1 MKDCPVL
8 LVAPPDPLAK
18 LVDESVDVSRLL
30 TGGPSL
36 LVRFLS
42 IYHLNIAPNVLCL
55 VRNFFV
61 EVWLELNEIGVWW
74 CDWGG
79 LEVVVEG
86 VVGDVGGEDREGV
99 LRGERAGIGGA
110 GSGGVLCVLGG
121 TRGRGR
127 RGRVDGCDSPRLL
140 TGGVEVGQGLGVV
153 EPGVAQDGR
162 GPPCPSPVSPAG
174 RPVVRAGLLG
184 VLVSPPRVG
193 WVLIFLVVRP
203 RYPKERPAR
212 LRPVHGQPCPPLPP
226 GEGRVCRVSASWR
239 AQTSSRAPGLP
250 SVLEQI
256 VDLAPGL
263 GHPPGGAPLLSRRP
277 PGRVGELEAHA
288 RQGA

>member
-74 CDWGG
+74 CDWGV

-184 VLVSPPRVG
+184 VLVSPP
-193 WVLIFLVVRP
+193 
-203 RYPKERPAR
+203 
-212 LRPVHGQPCPPLPP
+212 
-226 GEGRVCRVSASWR
+226 
-239 AQTSSRAPGLP
+239 
-250 SVLEQI
+250 
-256 VDLAPGL
+256 
-263 GHPPGGAPLLSRRP
+263 
-277 PGRVGELEAHA
+277 PGRVGPHLLG
-288 RQGA
+288 RQAQVPQGTTCSPSPGPRTALSSSPPWGGPRVPGLGLVAGADLVEGTRPPIRPGADR

>member
-74 CDWGG
+74 CDWGV

-184 VLVSPPRVG
+184 VLVSPPGSGGSSSSWSSGPGTPRNDLLAFARSTDSL
-193 WVLIFLVVRP
+193 VLLSPLGRAACAGSRP
-203 RYPKERPAR
+203 R
-212 LRPVHGQPCPPLPP
+212 
-226 GEGRVCRVSASWR
+226 
-239 AQTSSRAPGLP
+239 
-250 SVLEQI
+250 
-256 VDLAPGL
+256 
-263 GHPPGGAPLLSRRP
+263 GGRRP
-277 PGRVGELEAHA
+277 RRGHQASHPSWSRSLT
-288 RQGA
+288 

>member
-74 CDWGG
+74 CDWGV

-140 TGGVEVGQGLGVV
+140 TGGVEVGQG
-153 EPGVAQDGR
+153 PWR
-162 GPPCPSPVSPAG
+162 GGARRRPG
-174 RPVVRAGLLG
+174 RPRSSLSLTGLARRATRREGG
-184 VLVSPPRVG
+184 S
-193 WVLIFLVVRP
+193 
-203 RYPKERPAR
+203 AR
-212 LRPVHGQPCPPLPP
+212 R
-226 GEGRVCRVSASWR
+226 
-239 AQTSSRAPGLP
+239 PGLP
-250 SVLEQI
+250 
-256 VDLAPGL
+256 
-263 GHPPGGAPLLSRRP
+263 PPGSGGSSSSWSSGPGTPRNDLLAFARSTDSLVLLSPLGRAACAGSRPRGGRRP
-277 PGRVGELEAHA
+277 RRGHQASHPSWSRSLT
-288 RQGA
+288 

>member
-74 CDWGG
+74 CDWGV

-99 LRGERAGIGGA
+99 LRGERAGVRDI
-110 GSGGVLCVLGG
+110 VLGG
-121 TRGRGR
+121 VPYVLCGTRDRGR
-127 RGRVDGCDSPRLL
+127 RGHVDGRD
-140 TGGVEVGQGLGVV
+140 
-153 EPGVAQDGR
+153 
-162 GPPCPSPVSPAG
+162 
-174 RPVVRAGLLG
+174 
-184 VLVSPPRVG
+184 
-193 WVLIFLVVRP
+193 
-203 RYPKERPAR
+203 
-212 LRPVHGQPCPPLPP
+212 
-226 GEGRVCRVSASWR
+226 
-239 AQTSSRAPGLP
+239 AP
-250 SVLEQI
+250 
-256 VDLAPGL
+256 
-263 GHPPGGAPLLSRRP
+263 
-277 PGRVGELEAHA
+277 
-288 RQGA
+288 